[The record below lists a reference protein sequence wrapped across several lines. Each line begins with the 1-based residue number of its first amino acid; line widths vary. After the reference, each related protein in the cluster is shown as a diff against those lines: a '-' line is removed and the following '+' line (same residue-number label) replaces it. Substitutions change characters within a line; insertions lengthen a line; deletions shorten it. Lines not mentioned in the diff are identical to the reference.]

1 MAVIFILA
9 NLEGFQR
16 HLAAATSSD
25 CYLKP
30 MASGNTFDQLLHPAG
45 AGFNA
50 GYTLHPD
57 GEITALWA
65 HLDAN

>member
-1 MAVIFILA
+1 
-9 NLEGFQR
+9 
-16 HLAAATSSD
+16 
-25 CYLKP
+25 

-65 HLDAN
+65 HLDANWNRGFFLSVEDQINKYSALGLRGIWLS